1 MPLVADEELSYVDDA
16 PEDTDDML
24 LNADELSMADDDS
37 EESEK
42 EQLYAFPNYVCRIMK
57 GM

>member
-42 EQLYAFPNYVCRIMK
+42 E
-57 GM
+57 